1 MILYHG
7 TNVDFDRID
16 LLKSKPNKDFG
27 RGFYLSAN
35 NSIFFWYRTGYKY
48 ITKNMNEA
56 IEMKAYMVNRLAMM
70 LLEHNQ
76 EMSMEQALG
85 VVFNSDTYQKIMNDK
100 TRFYYQSPLYVFAYL
115 DQELKEGKI
124 N

>member
-1 MILYHG
+1 
-7 TNVDFDRID
+7 
-16 LLKSKPNKDFG
+16 
-27 RGFYLSAN
+27 
-35 NSIFFWYRTGYKY
+35 
-48 ITKNMNEA
+48 MNEA

-100 TRFYYQSPLYVFAYL
+100 TCFYYQSPLYVYAYL

>member
-1 MILYHG
+1 
-7 TNVDFDRID
+7 
-16 LLKSKPNKDFG
+16 
-27 RGFYLSAN
+27 
-35 NSIFFWYRTGYKY
+35 
-48 ITKNMNEA
+48 MNET

>member
-1 MILYHG
+1 
-7 TNVDFDRID
+7 
-16 LLKSKPNKDFG
+16 
-27 RGFYLSAN
+27 
-35 NSIFFWYRTGYKY
+35 
-48 ITKNMNEA
+48 MNEA

-100 TRFYYQSPLYVFAYL
+100 TRFYSQSPLYVYADL